1 MSHLTPST
9 CHTSAPTEVSMP
21 METTEQPQTSAVI
34 VCASVSHGN
43 TARIAEAIGQE
54 LDAVIVAPE
63 KVDPKD
69 LAAATLVGFGSGIF
83 NLDFHPTLRRLVAAL
98 PQTNHRRAFV
108 FATSG
113 FPEPPYRRY
122 FRRMSTTLERKGFE
136 VVGTFDCRGFDTWL
150 PLRLI
155 GGHHRGRPGAA
166 DLEAARVFAR
176 GLAHFA

>member
-1 MSHLTPST
+1 
-9 CHTSAPTEVSMP
+9 

-63 KVDPKD
+63 EVDPKD

-83 NLDFHPTLRRLVAAL
+83 DLDFHPTLRRLVAAL
-98 PQTNHRRAFV
+98 PQREDGKAFV

-122 FRRMSTTLERKGFE
+122 LRRMSTSLEEKGFE
-136 VVGTFDCRGFDTWL
+136 VIGTFDCRGFDTWL
-150 PLRLI
+150 PFRLV
-155 GGHHRGRPGAA
+155 GGRYRGRPGPS
-166 DLEAARVFAR
+166 DLEAAHAFAKGLRDRV
-176 GLAHFA
+176 